1 MAEKKFTELKQM
13 TNQREVSKV
22 FGNLA
27 DMRASDPVTLAG
39 AIQKFKRSTIDANQ
53 FNNEESKGREAGTE
67 KI

>member
-1 MAEKKFTELKQM
+1 M

-27 DMRASDPVTLAG
+27 DMRASDPVTLEG
-39 AIQKFKRSTIDANQ
+39 AIQKFKRSTVDANR
-53 FNNEESKGREAGTE
+53 FKNEESKERQGGTE